1 MRKKVLTSLLAMG
14 VLLGCLTT
22 QVEAEEGC
30 DHSYDK
36 IEVSRTVT
44 EGYNHT
50 YTNAQGTQGCAVTK
64 GTYTYE
70 VKCSKS
76 GHVSETGSGTF
87 ESHSTDH
94 T

>member
-44 EGYNHT
+44 EGYLSLIHI
-50 YTNAQGTQGCAVTK
+50 
-64 GTYTYE
+64 
-70 VKCSKS
+70 
-76 GHVSETGSGTF
+76 
-87 ESHSTDH
+87 
-94 T
+94 